1 MILLAEAPELLP
13 PSSSRDDIARS
24 LSAARIAGAQI
35 YTIPP
40 DFSECETAENAL
52 WHLPHQSAPTPAV
65 WLGYIPDWTRYE
77 AIYAAALAKN
87 IVLLNAPAQ
96 HRRAQEFDLAYP
108 FIEDLTPRSLTLH
121 RPAGCALAARELGF
135 PIFLK
140 GAVQSR
146 KARGW
151 KACVAS
157 DPSELETL
165 AAALWSLENRSRG
178 RVIARE
184 LVRLRHTRTHG
195 DFPMGREFRVFVL
208 SGAVVSC
215 GYYWPGADPDAS
227 LSPTEKTAVYDLARE
242 ASRRLEVPYL
252 AVDIGQLESGNW
264 IVIEVGDAQ
273 FAGLS
278 ENEPLA
284 LWSRLVSDAIIA
296 LPKAKATP

>member
-13 PSSSRDDIARS
+13 PSASRDDITRS
-24 LSAARIAGAQI
+24 LQAARIAGARI

-40 DFSECETAENAL
+40 DFAQCETAENAL
-52 WHLPHQSAPTPAV
+52 WHIPNQDAKTPAI
-65 WLGYIPDWTRYE
+65 WLGYIPDFARYQ

-87 IVLLNAPAQ
+87 MVLLNAPDQ
-96 HRRAQEFDLAYP
+96 HLRAQEFDFAYP

-121 RPAGCALAARELGF
+121 SPEDCAGAARELGF

-151 KACVAS
+151 RACVAQNQ
-157 DPSELETL
+157 SELETL
-165 AAALWSLENRSRG
+165 ADALWQLENRSRG

-195 DFPMGREFRVFVL
+195 DFPLGREFRVFVL
-208 SGAVVSC
+208 DGEVVSY
-215 GYYWPGADPDAS
+215 GYYWPGDDP
-227 LSPTEKTAVYDLARE
+227 LSALNSSETAAVTALARE
-242 ASRRLEVPYL
+242 AARRLQVPYL
-252 AVDIGQLESGNW
+252 AVDIGQLENGNW
-264 IVIEVGDAQ
+264 IIIEVGDAQ

-278 ENEPLA
+278 CNEPLA
-284 LWSRLVSDAIIA
+284 LWNRLVN
-296 LPKAKATP
+296 P